1 MTTRSKA
8 EQQSIR
14 HESNPYKYFTMML
27 NMADDDL
34 NPHEYRLLGHYVRW
48 AGHGGSQQ
56 ESIRQTAKVTRMGKS
71 TVDKT
76 RDALEAKGYIKVV
89 KPSED
94 ERKEGVATEVIVLD
108 RWAENIARYAKD
120 VPDQVEG
127 VYPNKDTGVPKQ
139 VQGGVPKQ
147 VDSEELNTEEHL
159 EEQEDSAAIATD
171 PPQPFKAEDEKSVF
185 DEFVDSLDIDQ
196 GAKEAEVSKTTPP
209 DDVPAPRKRNHTMD
223 AVCIAFK
230 IEPGG
235 YAQLLIKQ
243 LTGIKDGLK
252 GKRLEYLID
261 DPPMT
266 AIEILACRDWYGTDP
281 RYKDKGALPATAET
295 IFERVL
301 EFRAQPDYET
311 WVNRAGAAFM
321 ARTDEDI
328 ETPAELPP
336 PNKDMKERV
345 DDVIA
350 RLLKGEPVS

>member
-1 MTTRSKA
+1 MTNPTIIRVAHDTTNPFFMMVRSTAQDESLSWEARGVLAYLLSKPDDWKVMIPDLQQQCGRDKVKRILA
-8 EQQSIR
+8 EL
-14 HESNPYKYFTMML
+14 EDAKYL
-27 NMADDDL
+27 
-34 NPHEYRLLGHYVRW
+34 
-48 AGHGGSQQ
+48 
-56 ESIRQTAKVTRMGKS
+56 
-71 TVDKT
+71 TVD
-76 RDALEAKGYIKVV
+76 RDNHDKDGHFAPNNYKVHETPFTENPLTV
-89 KPSED
+89 NPSTEKPL
-94 ERKEGVATEVIVLD
+94 TENPQVHK
-108 RWAENIARYAKD
+108 KD
-120 VPDQVEG
+120 VQ
-127 VYPNKDTGVPKQ
+127 DTDLHK
-139 VQGGVPKQ
+139 K
-147 VDSEELNTEEHL
+147 EL
-159 EEQEDSAAIATD
+159 QEIKDSAAIATD
-171 PPQPFKAEDEKSVF
+171 TAQTFKAEDEKSVF